1 MFNEINFQFMKKNYI
16 KPEVMIVEVKQT
28 QMLAT
33 SQNKVPLYINDDE
46 NTTEYQ
52 W

>member
-1 MFNEINFQFMKKNYI
+1 MKKYI
-16 KPEVMIVEVKQT
+16 KPTTVIVEIKQT

-33 SQNKVPLYINDDE
+33 SQNEVPLYINDDE

>member
-1 MFNEINFQFMKKNYI
+1 
-16 KPEVMIVEVKQT
+16 MIVEVKPA

-33 SQNKVPLYINDDE
+33 SQHEVPLYINDDE